1 MMLKNYFK
9 IGNKGQVTNLP
20 FILGVVVFFSFMVF
34 MSVSYAGTQQI
45 FLNNVPT
52 SFSVPSCSLGIIV
65 IDGLLT
71 CAWNYLST
79 FFALMSVSSEFALF
93 NGVIIFALITSLG
106 WAILSIVR
114 GGGG

>member
-1 MMLKNYFK
+1 MMFKNYLK
-9 IGNKGQVTNLP
+9 LGNKGQVTNLP
-20 FILGVVVFFSFMVF
+20 FILGVVVFFSVMVV
-34 MSVSYAGTQQI
+34 MSVSYAGSTQVI
-45 FLNNVPT
+45 LKNAPT
-52 SFSVPSCSLGIIV
+52 SFAVPSCSLGIIV

-93 NGVIIFALITSLG
+93 NGVIIFALITALG

>member
-1 MMLKNYFK
+1 M
-9 IGNKGQVTNLP
+9 GNKGQASNLP
-20 FILGVVVFFSFMVF
+20 FILGVVVFFSFMVVL
-34 MSVSYAGTQQI
+34 SVSYAGTSQSLLQ
-45 FLNNVPT
+45 NSPT
-52 SFSVPSCSLGIIV
+52 SFTVPSCSLGIIV

-71 CAWNYLST
+71 CAWNYLTT
-79 FFALMSVSSEFALF
+79 FFALMSVSSDFALF